1 MKPTLENLDTSTQLI
16 NIVPNIAEILENHN
30 GWDRSRRLDN
40 LIAIVKAIGYIIY
53 NQQPE
58 ETQAKP
64 ENGASAEPERNYQKA
79 IEELEEIFGA
89 YEIKF
94 PGKAKIDRAEIDR
107 AEIIAFGDAHA
118 NPMQVIYQ
126 MLHTRTGYMPP
137 DKLRKLAEIYERI
150 DRATSNHVSPDKKEK
165 LEKKGIFR
173 IPVSVD
179 GNDIS
184 EACKLIDEYFEYT
197 GGSKTVVHLG
207 DLFSDRG
214 PCDHLILALLKKIK
228 ARAGEKFVILAS
240 NHGPFLEDLGYKNLN
255 YYDQTR
261 SARVSLKFDP
271 DYIPKLGDFL
281 VKNTQLFYFDKGTNT
296 FFTHCPITR
305 EDLGKFVDQANKV
318 IADPTK
324 YGLDPSQFNFGPL
337 EIPQNDDPEKISQFV
352 ERANQYYTAVI
363 SWFFEGCRNFEDFDS
378 KRGLLPVKS
387 LTAVVGT
394 DIRFSYY
401 INGNLGKPVTKP
413 FNVTMVHGHDDIGSY
428 SEVCDVYDLNSEAG
442 KRPAYQD
449 VGYSLHKTSR
459 SIYEKLYIFLK

>member
-1 MKPTLENLDTSTQLI
+1 M
-16 NIVPNIAEILENHN
+16 
-30 GWDRSRRLDN
+30 
-40 LIAIVKAIGYIIY
+40 
-53 NQQPE
+53 
-58 ETQAKP
+58 
-64 ENGASAEPERNYQKA
+64 
-79 IEELEEIFGA
+79 
-89 YEIKF
+89 
-94 PGKAKIDRAEIDR
+94 
-107 AEIIAFGDAHA
+107 
-118 NPMQVIYQ
+118 
-126 MLHTRTGYMPP
+126 
-137 DKLRKLAEIYERI
+137 
-150 DRATSNHVSPDKKEK
+150 
-165 LEKKGIFR
+165 
-173 IPVSVD
+173 
-179 GNDIS
+179 
-184 EACKLIDEYFEYT
+184 
-197 GGSKTVVHLG
+197 
-207 DLFSDRG
+207 
-214 PCDHLILALLKKIK
+214 ALLKKIK

-261 SARVSLKFDP
+261 SARVSLKFDR

-281 VKNTQLFYFDKGTNT
+281 VKNTRLFYFDKGTNT

-352 ERANQYYTAVI
+352 ESANQYYKAVI
-363 SWFFEGCRNFEDFDS
+363 SWFFEGCQNFKDFDS
-378 KRGLLPVKS
+378 KRDLLPVQS
-387 LTAVVGT
+387 LTAVIGT

-459 SIYEKLYIFLK
+459 SIYEKNLYIFLK